1 MPLNVV
7 HPNVT
12 KKHSS
17 SSSLRHT
24 HVEHVDDLAPLSHG
38 SRPGSEGSITPTVEH
53 SSFRRAEHVHFNSA
67 TEQSTDFDPT
77 PRADSAVILI
87 DEPESGPGW
96 NADDAAFR
104 QTSTTTTLLI
114 GSSRKKYNIL
124 TQSLKAASPFFA
136 QLLATHD
143 KSEPVH
149 FADIEEFT
157 FKVWL
162 KYLYTG
168 ELGNLSGAG
177 AEDFHALTH
186 YMGVYCLSKRW
197 MMEELGNEIMDLIR
211 GYYAQHALTAAP
223 YRLDMRAVLAK
234 GGDLA
239 VDFAEALMLHASDLK
254 LDERVGESCKWH
266 EHFDTPACGA
276 PPVVPE
282 SEPEP
287 DEEIAQTDGTVDSR
301 PVSKPTQRSPA
312 RLIPAGM
319 DEVLPHPAL
328 RGVFHKKV
336 SPLYDPFPIQQN
348 AGAPR
353 QRPRTRTLGGQQD
366 GSHSAKSSNDGL
378 KRKETTSAPQTRKSS
393 QTNLKRMGSKSATPA
408 QEQLQSQVNLTQ
420 AESSSGA
427 PTPKPSLPDVKQ
439 MESSSAALNQK
450 PSPTNL
456 APTQSPS
463 GTPTWKLSQAQ
474 CTQTVSPSGPPS
486 RKPSQSN
493 LGQAESSSGIATR
506 RPSES
511 NLRRIE
517 SSTGAPA
524 RKPSHSEVAPIK
536 PSGASQPN
544 EPMPEYLRRS
554 STIPRTNP
562 LPSAPTTTKI
572 NSKTPHEHP
581 PIATPGPRRPSQTPY
596 PSPHASDSP
605 LVPATPVKRSH
616 MSRNQDC
623 VCTLLGYPPCDNH
636 IAVTRWCDC
645 TSASHHT
652 PAAVE
657 AGKTDSCKSV
667 SDCGTERRKSS
678 TGKEAVQWEGVDAAL
693 EETDGEECGGKSGVK
708 GVVRKLGCG
717 GDD

>member
-1 MPLNVV
+1 
-7 HPNVT
+7 
-12 KKHSS
+12 
-17 SSSLRHT
+17 
-24 HVEHVDDLAPLSHG
+24 
-38 SRPGSEGSITPTVEH
+38 
-53 SSFRRAEHVHFNSA
+53 
-67 TEQSTDFDPT
+67 
-77 PRADSAVILI
+77 
-87 DEPESGPGW
+87 
-96 NADDAAFR
+96 
-104 QTSTTTTLLI
+104 
-114 GSSRKKYNIL
+114 
-124 TQSLKAASPFFA
+124 
-136 QLLATHD
+136 
-143 KSEPVH
+143 
-149 FADIEEFT
+149 
-157 FKVWL
+157 
-162 KYLYTG
+162 
-168 ELGNLSGAG
+168 
-177 AEDFHALTH
+177 
-186 YMGVYCLSKRW
+186 
-197 MMEELGNEIMDLIR
+197 
-211 GYYAQHALTAAP
+211 
-223 YRLDMRAVLAK
+223 MRAVLAK

-254 LDERVGESCKWH
+254 LDERVGEGCKWH

-301 PVSKPTQRSPA
+301 PVSNPQLVKKLISQEPTQWSSA
-312 RLIPAGM
+312 RMIPAGM
-319 DEVLPHPAL
+319 DKVLPHPAL

-336 SPLYDPFPIQQN
+336 LPLYDPFPIKQN
-348 AGAPR
+348 ASAPR
-353 QRPRTRTLGGQQD
+353 QPPRTRTLGGQQD
-366 GSHSAKSSNDGL
+366 GSPSAKTSNDGL

-393 QTNLKRMGSKSATPA
+393 QTNLKRMGSNSATPA

-420 AESSSGA
+420 AESSSNA
-427 PTPKPSLPDVKQ
+427 PTRKPSLANVKQ
-439 MESSSAALNQK
+439 MESFSAALNRK

-463 GTPTWKLSQAQ
+463 NTPTWKHSHAQ
-474 CTQTVSPSGPPS
+474 PTQTVSPPGPPS
-486 RKPSQSN
+486 RKPSQSD
-493 LGQAESSSGIATR
+493 LGQAGSSSGTATR
-506 RPSES
+506 RPSQS

-524 RKPSHSEVAPIK
+524 RKLSHSELAPMN
-536 PSGASQPN
+536 PSGSFQPN
-544 EPMPEYLRRS
+544 EPMPDHLRRS

-562 LPSAPTTTKI
+562 LPSAPIATKI
-572 NSKTPHEHP
+572 NLKTPHEHQ

-605 LVPATPVKRSH
+605 LVPATPVKKSH

-678 TGKEAVQWEGVDAAL
+678 KGKEAVQWEGVDAAL
-693 EETDGEECGGKSGVK
+693 EETDGEECGGKGGVK